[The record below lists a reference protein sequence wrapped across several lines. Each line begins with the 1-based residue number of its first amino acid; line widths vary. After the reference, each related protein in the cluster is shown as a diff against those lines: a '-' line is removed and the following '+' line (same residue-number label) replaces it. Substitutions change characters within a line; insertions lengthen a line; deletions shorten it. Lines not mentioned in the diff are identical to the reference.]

1 VGEWTVTA
9 IDETTATPT
18 PAPDPSGSGSGARLL
33 RAAGIASLGAGAIQA
48 TAAVEHSHYRA
59 AVIAFVIT
67 AAAQL
72 AWGGWA
78 LFRAHRVVGLV
89 GAVVNGAA
97 VGGWLLAKVDGIG
110 FVNGLQAPES
120 PGFADSV
127 AAAFGAFAAVAAT
140 ISLDRALRV
149 APQVGRWLTRAAAI
163 GTVALVVPGMVVTAR
178 QTYTVPVAHDH
189 SADASG
195 TIPPIPYTG
204 KLPVDLSGV
213 PGVSAKD
220 VADAEAL
227 VTQVI
232 LTLPKFADIPTDQAM
247 GYHSIGDAGTGYE
260 HFVNWNLIDDGR
272 VLDPNYPE
280 SLVFQVNFATRAKT
294 LVAAMFMANPGT
306 SLADVPPLGGALV
319 QWHVHD
325 DLCFA
330 GKTNAW
336 KVAGLT
342 LADGTCPSGTFK
354 LGGTAGQV
362 PMVHVWIIPQP
373 CGPFAALE
381 GIGAGEIAP
390 GQVRLCDHVHGSTG

>member
-1 VGEWTVTA
+1 
-9 IDETTATPT
+9 
-18 PAPDPSGSGSGARLL
+18 LL
-33 RAAGIASLGAGAIQA
+33 RAAAIAALGAGAIQA
-48 TAAVEHSHYRA
+48 TAAVEYSHYRA
-59 AVIAFVIT
+59 AVIAFVVT

-78 LFRAHRVVGLV
+78 LLRAGRLVGLV
-89 GAVVNGAA
+89 GVVVNGAA
-97 VGGWLLAKVDGIG
+97 VAGWLLAKVDGIG
-110 FVNGLQAPES
+110 FVAGLQTPES

-127 AAAFGAFAAVAAT
+127 AAAFGAFAAVAAVV
-140 ISLDRALRV
+140 SLDRALRV
-149 APQVGRWLTRAAAI
+149 APQVGRWLTRAAAVGI
-163 GTVALVVPGMVVTAR
+163 VALVVPGMVVTAQR
-178 QTYTVPVAHDH
+178 TYTVPVAHDH
-189 SADASG
+189 SADG
-195 TIPPIPYTG
+195 GVTPPVPYTG

-232 LTLPKFADIPTDQAM
+232 LTLPKFADIPTDQAL
-247 GYHSIGDAGTGYE
+247 GYHSIGDAATGYE
-260 HFVNWNLIDDGR
+260 HFINWDYIDDGR

-280 SLVFQVNFATRAKT
+280 SLVFQVDLATRAKK

-330 GKTNAW
+330 GKTNSW

-342 LADGTCPSGTFK
+342 RADGTCPPGTFK
-354 LGGTAGQV
+354 LGGTAGEV
-362 PMVHVWIIPQP
+362 PMVHVWIVPQP